1 MRSLRWNSLSLS
13 SQWSEKAQ
21 EKREVSVLKTTER
34 ERKERFWS
42 SFWRFLTSLLS
53 RAFSLPLCFC
63 VCSRCFPSHKTNRR
77 RLKREVCFENNN
89 RERESTRERERFWSV
104 LLSRA
109 LLCSS
114 VCLPLCLVCF
124 PHKTNWLTRQRDKN
138 ATIFITI
145 GLVVGATIGRQIN
158 LGNSQRRRRKRRGTF
173 DDDEREEY
181 DDKQR
186 QRWRQMGES

>member
-1 MRSLRWNSLSLS
+1 MVCT
-13 SQWSEKAQ
+13 KKH
-21 EKREVSVLKTTER
+21 KRENNT
-34 ERKERFWS
+34 ERKERRFRAVS
-42 SFWRFLTSLLS
+42 VFVLFHASAFVFELFRFLFSKCVNALL
-53 RAFSLPLCFC
+53 FSPT
-63 VCSRCFPSHKTNRR
+63 RNKRR
-77 RLKREVCFENNN
+77 EVEEREVCFENNN
-89 RERESTRERERFWSV
+89 THTERERESARARFWSV
-104 LLSRA
+104 LCRRA

-114 VCLPLCLVCF
+114 FFCLPLRLVCF

-186 QRWRQMGES
+186 QRWRQMGESEEEEKESNERL

>member
-1 MRSLRWNSLSLS
+1 MV
-13 SQWSEKAQ
+13 EKAQ
-21 EKREVSVLKTTER
+21 RKQQREKSADSEQFLFVL
-34 ERKERFWS
+34 FDS
-42 SFWRFLTSLLS
+42 SALFELFRFL
-53 RAFSLPLCFC
+53 FI
-63 VCSRCFPSHKTNRR
+63 VCQHSVVFPHTKQTGE

-186 QRWRQMGES
+186 QRWRQMGESEEEEKESNERL

>member
-1 MRSLRWNSLSLS
+1 MSTLRW
-13 SQWSEKAQ
+13 
-21 EKREVSVLKTTER
+21 
-34 ERKERFWS
+34 
-42 SFWRFLTSLLS
+42 
-53 RAFSLPLCFC
+53 
-63 VCSRCFPSHKTNRR
+63 FPPHETKGE
-77 RLKREVCFENNN
+77 RLKRERSALKTTTHTH
-89 RERESTRERERFWSV
+89 RERERVRERVRARFWSV
-104 LLSRA
+104 LCRRA

-114 VCLPLCLVCF
+114 FFCLPLCLVCF

-186 QRWRQMGES
+186 QRWRQMGESEEEEKESNERL

>member
-1 MRSLRWNSLSLS
+1 
-13 SQWSEKAQ
+13 
-21 EKREVSVLKTTER
+21 
-34 ERKERFWS
+34 
-42 SFWRFLTSLLS
+42 
-53 RAFSLPLCFC
+53 
-63 VCSRCFPSHKTNRR
+63 
-77 RLKREVCFENNN
+77 
-89 RERESTRERERFWSV
+89 
-104 LLSRA
+104 
-109 LLCSS
+109 
-114 VCLPLCLVCF
+114 
-124 PHKTNWLTRQRDKN
+124 LTRQRDKN